1 MKLRDLAHRV
11 RKRVSKPKDNER
23 LEERLENVSP
33 QGFGLF
39 VLNDA
44 ITSSADAV
52 DLVAVHGLGGHR
64 TRTWQHPETRAYW
77 LQEFVPADIKN
88 ARVVA
93 YGYNSAV
100 AFSKS
105 TAGVEDFAR
114 DMLERLKTVRQDSD
128 RPIIF
133 ICHSM
138 GGLVVKKALILAHE
152 RRHIYG
158 TIADA
163 TVGTV
168 FLATPHRGSG
178 FAAPAELASRLFRAA
193 QFGTRTNTKL
203 VTSLRQNAEVLWDI
217 SCQFVDRASGIHIRT
232 FYETEPLPF
241 MGSLIVDKNSAVLH
255 HPNEVSVP
263 TLNKNH
269 RTICQFSHPSCES
282 YALVRVALQEL
293 RSKAASRNT
302 GPTPDDETIA
312 RIFHKS
318 AYAEYKASVRPP
330 TDGTCVWF
338 LQESQYVAWLQSPS
352 SSLLRISGDPGCGK
366 TTLAAFLT
374 DSICQHLSSRG
385 VEHTVAYFF
394 FDGNIAAQSD
404 GTALLLALIHQLLKA
419 NPALAPLAEK
429 YLALNNAQIGLSF
442 HNLCEIFRAI
452 VSGPK
457 RKPSGVVCVVDAL
470 DECEAASITK
480 AIRFLASIIF
490 SSSSSGSAN
499 EDGWLKLAVTSRH
512 NQPIDDLFRTL
523 PSHHRIRLADHA
535 AHTAS
540 DVTAFIRARCIH
552 LQTVTSC
559 SDAIRRAV
567 ENQLAKRSDN
577 TFLWIHLVLDLLETD
592 TDATPRSFESILRS
606 VPDKLD
612 RLYDSI
618 LRRSAAP
625 DALLRVLSVI
635 AASRRALTLDEINIA
650 LAVRSDDSLVS
661 QVQQRCQFDIARRL
675 YAVCGPFI
683 RIGNGTVSFIHQTAA
698 EFLVRSPDVP
708 RSPVDGGVYRY
719 KACLDVVGVN
729 RCLAEICV
737 VYLVLADVASG
748 GLPSHRQADRDVMD
762 MGEENVDN
770 GNGPT
775 FEETDSLTVWQS
787 RRGGSLFDYAAKHWG
802 THCHLGNISS
812 SASSAAGHEDHIL
825 FTKATA
831 LCDTSTSIFRA
842 WFQLYWGTI
851 SPVQRF
857 PDRLTPLMLASHM
870 GLPGVMRA
878 LFLSDGEGRNQDPT
892 LSLTSATTRPR
903 TSHLRDADSEGWT
916 ALHWAV
922 WNGHGSLI
930 DDVVV
935 EILLQQHHD
944 GDSDG
949 DDKDGDPHDIKHHYN
964 KHESIPDQKSGAKTR
979 ARVLDIQDKRGLT
992 PLHWAA
998 ADGQKGAMR
1007 VPLGAGATVDIF
1019 DTEGMTPLALAVEN
1033 EFLGAVKLL
1042 LEHGADVNAAAAASG
1057 PQSEGTVVS
1066 GHDDGYDEEE
1076 VDMEQMGEE
1085 EEEEGAEE

>member
-1 MKLRDLAHRV
+1 
-11 RKRVSKPKDNER
+11 
-23 LEERLENVSP
+23 
-33 QGFGLF
+33 
-39 VLNDA
+39 
-44 ITSSADAV
+44 
-52 DLVAVHGLGGHR
+52 
-64 TRTWQHPETRAYW
+64 
-77 LQEFVPADIKN
+77 
-88 ARVVA
+88 
-93 YGYNSAV
+93 
-100 AFSKS
+100 
-105 TAGVEDFAR
+105 
-114 DMLERLKTVRQDSD
+114 
-128 RPIIF
+128 
-133 ICHSM
+133 M

-163 TVGTV
+163 TVGTI
-168 FLATPHRGSG
+168 FLAMPHRGSG

-217 SCQFVDRASGIHIRT
+217 SCQFVDRASGVHIRT

-241 MGSLIVDKNSAVLH
+241 MGSLVGSTYIHVTD
-255 HPNEVSVP
+255 PN
-263 TLNKNH
+263 
-269 RTICQFSHPSCES
+269 CES

-302 GPTPDDETIA
+302 GPTPGDETIA
-312 RIFHKS
+312 RIIQQFHKS

-330 TDGTCVWF
+330 IDGTCVWF

-352 SSLLRISGDPGCGK
+352 SSLLRISGDPGRGK

-404 GTALLLALIHQLLKA
+404 GTALLLALTHQLLKA

-429 YLALNNAQIGLSF
+429 YLALNNAQIGLSL

-452 VSGPK
+452 VSGPE

-470 DECEAASITK
+470 DECEAASMTK

-490 SSSSSGSAN
+490 SSSSGSAN
-499 EDGWLKLAVTSRH
+499 EYGWLKLAVTSRH

-540 DVTAFIRARCIH
+540 DVTAFIRARCVH

-567 ENQLAKRSDN
+567 ENQLARRSDN

-592 TDATPRSFESILRS
+592 TDATPRSFESTLRS

-635 AASRRALTLDEINIA
+635 AASRRALTLDKIDVA

-748 GLPSHRQADRDVMD
+748 GSPSHREADRDVMD
-762 MGEENVDN
+762 MGEESFDN

-787 RRGGSLFDYAAKHWG
+787 GRGGSLFDYAAKH
-802 THCHLGNISS
+802 
-812 SASSAAGHEDHIL
+812 
-825 FTKATA
+825 
-831 LCDTSTSIFRA
+831 
-842 WFQLYWGTI
+842 
-851 SPVQRF
+851 
-857 PDRLTPLMLASHM
+857 
-870 GLPGVMRA
+870 
-878 LFLSDGEGRNQDPT
+878 
-892 LSLTSATTRPR
+892 
-903 TSHLRDADSEGWT
+903 
-916 ALHWAV
+916 
-922 WNGHGSLI
+922 
-930 DDVVV
+930 
-935 EILLQQHHD
+935 
-944 GDSDG
+944 
-949 DDKDGDPHDIKHHYN
+949 
-964 KHESIPDQKSGAKTR
+964 
-979 ARVLDIQDKRGLT
+979 
-992 PLHWAA
+992 
-998 ADGQKGAMR
+998 
-1007 VPLGAGATVDIF
+1007 
-1019 DTEGMTPLALAVEN
+1019 
-1033 EFLGAVKLL
+1033 
-1042 LEHGADVNAAAAASG
+1042 
-1057 PQSEGTVVS
+1057 
-1066 GHDDGYDEEE
+1066 
-1076 VDMEQMGEE
+1076 
-1085 EEEEGAEE
+1085 